1 MSNLEHLIDC
11 AVYYKEEHY
20 SFEEF
25 KETWET
31 NVNKRGVVAPLE
43 EIWEIADWIYY
54 SYRPNIE
61 WKTRG
66 KMIEEYGYEIKT

>member
-25 KETWET
+25 KETWTT
-31 NVNKRGVVAPLE
+31 NVNKETIAAPLE
-43 EIWEIADWIYY
+43 EIWEIANYVYY
-54 SYRPNIE
+54 VYRPYIE
-61 WKTRG
+61 G
-66 KMIEEYGYEIKT
+66 KKEEELVERYGYKVE